1 MDVHHKCDFPAGAKI
16 IASNH
21 PSTGDPFFVA
31 SMLGF
36 QSFIMI
42 NDVLFNVPILGEYL
56 RRSGHIS
63 VKPGHGQKAIDEALE
78 HLKAGHTVMIFPE
91 GLISPLEG
99 GFHEARTGV
108 ARLALASGA
117 PVIPVG
123 IHLQKDR
130 LHTMKSTVSGKEEIS
145 HWYLR
150 GPYNITVGNPLHF
163 NGDVEDHDLVKD
175 TAHQVMLK
183 IMRLAFESEQRWNR
197 NQHSQPGTL
206 ETI

>member
-1 MDVHHKCDFPAGAKI
+1 
-16 IASNH
+16 
-21 PSTGDPFFVA
+21 
-31 SMLGF
+31 
-36 QSFIMI
+36 
-42 NDVLFNVPILGEYL
+42 
-56 RRSGHIS
+56 
-63 VKPGHGQKAIDEALE
+63 
-78 HLKAGHTVMIFPE
+78 
-91 GLISPLEG
+91 
-99 GFHEARTGV
+99 
-108 ARLALASGA
+108 
-117 PVIPVG
+117 
-123 IHLQKDR
+123 
-130 LHTMKSTVSGKEEIS
+130 MKSTVSGKEEIS